1 MGFIL
6 SVSTIPTRIDY
17 LIKIIPM
24 LRCRYKHF
32 VINICTKYKRF
43 GDFKIPKELLKLCK
57 QDKRI
62 VFQFMDDLGPINKLV
77 GGFKFMKKKRLY
89 NDRLI
94 IIDDDTL
101 YNPELFYSV
110 MEDKT
115 KNNITTGSG
124 FNFNN
129 DQYEIVTG
137 SAQMVEGYASICFD
151 YNQNLDFINWYV
163 GFYKHFNFKS
173 DNIIDKYLT
182 ASFLGDDFIISSCYG
197 DKWAIGNGRQL
208 IQPQGY
214 GFQEDAL
221 HKNNEFG
228 SNMGSY
234 KFLKDNIEILN
245 QFKLKHELNRSILQK

>member
-32 VINICTKYKRF
+32 VINICTKYRRF
-43 GDFKIPKELLKLCK
+43 GEFRIPKELLKLCK

-129 DQYEIVTG
+129 DFLT
-137 SAQMVEGYASICFD
+137 
-151 YNQNLDFINWYV
+151 
-163 GFYKHFNFKS
+163 KS
-173 DNIIDKYLT
+173 
-182 ASFLGDDFIISSCYG
+182 
-197 DKWAIGNGRQL
+197 
-208 IQPQGY
+208 
-214 GFQEDAL
+214 
-221 HKNNEFG
+221 
-228 SNMGSY
+228 
-234 KFLKDNIEILN
+234 
-245 QFKLKHELNRSILQK
+245 SILK